1 MSEIIE
7 DEVRA
12 PTLAYVAKLEARIEA
27 LEAAL
32 RLAVDCTLFD
42 EAADRIEALEAALR
56 EIDETIERIVR
67 AALDQSSPPSA
78 TE

>member
-32 RLAVDCTLFD
+32 R
-42 EAADRIEALEAALR
+42 
-56 EIDETIERIVR
+56 EIDERTEEIAR
-67 AALDQSSPPSA
+67 AALAPEQDK
-78 TE
+78 

>member
-1 MSEIIE
+1 MS
-7 DEVRA
+7 D
-12 PTLAYVAKLEARIEA
+12 L
-27 LEAAL
+27 
-32 RLAVDCTLFD
+32 VDNFGVLLD

-56 EIDETIERIVR
+56 EIDESNSIAYQYQATGAIGVAR